1 MGLRRYGA
9 MRHEDCTGTLR
20 AKYTCFRTLAPASWK
35 RGERTTDATPGP
47 EPFHGKPN
55 DAGHDRHHR
64 DQAGRHAGNGYGMSA
79 STFDTH
85 AAVTAL
91 RDAGLDEAPAVAIE
105 NTVRDAAGAD
115 RGELATRADLADVR
129 AELADVRADVRA
141 VRSELATIRWTIGL
155 LAAFNLAI
163 GLRGFGIL

>member
-1 MGLRRYGA
+1 MGLGRYRA

-20 AKYTCFRTLAPASWK
+20 AKYTCFRTLAPTSWT
-35 RGERTTDATPGP
+35 RGERTTGATPGP

-79 STFDTH
+79 GTFDTH

-91 RDAGLDEAPAVAIE
+91 RDAGLDEAPAVAIV
-105 NTVRDAAGAD
+105 NTVRAAAGAD
-115 RGELATRADLADVR
+115 REQLATKGDIVR
-129 AELADVRADVRA
+129 LEASIERLDGRIDGLRT
-141 VRSELATIRWTIGL
+141 EFATIRWTIGL
-155 LAAFNLAI
+155 LAAFNFAI
-163 GLRGFGIL
+163 GLRVFGIL